1 MLLSNKITS
10 SDCLISFAKHVSL
23 VAGKTAG
30 RGTVLEPAEEIKFHG
45 KRKKTT
51 EYKPRGIA
59 KVKEC
64 VN

>member
-10 SDCLISFAKHVSL
+10 SDCLISFVKHVLL

-45 KRKKTT
+45 KRKKTN
-51 EYKPRGIA
+51 RI
-59 KVKEC
+59 
-64 VN
+64 